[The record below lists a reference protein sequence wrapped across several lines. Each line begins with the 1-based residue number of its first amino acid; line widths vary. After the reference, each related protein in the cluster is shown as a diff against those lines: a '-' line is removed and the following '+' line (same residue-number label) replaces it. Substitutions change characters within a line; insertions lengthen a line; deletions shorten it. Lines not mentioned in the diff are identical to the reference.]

1 MQPIDLNAQLEPQ
14 ITMLEDTINL
24 QAIHQKFGVMLCEE
38 LPADP
43 AQKLATAMFNFK
55 MTFDIGN
62 YVLSGLIPHAL
73 GEDLR
78 IQLEELVNH
87 MLISKDRS
95 IRLTSPQAEH
105 PTLIGA
111 ANLVFEKT
119 LLNEL
124 TA

>member
-1 MQPIDLNAQLEPQ
+1 MS
-14 ITMLEDTINL
+14 
-24 QAIHQKFGVMLCEE
+24 
-38 LPADP
+38 
-43 AQKLATAMFNFK
+43 MFNFE
-55 MTFDIGN
+55 MAFDIGN

-73 GEDLR
+73 DEDLR
-78 IQLEELVNH
+78 IQLEELVNR

-111 ANLVFEKT
+111 ANLVFKKT

>member
-1 MQPIDLNAQLEPQ
+1 
-14 ITMLEDTINL
+14 
-24 QAIHQKFGVMLCEE
+24 
-38 LPADP
+38 
-43 AQKLATAMFNFK
+43 

-95 IRLTSPQAEH
+95 IRLTSPPGRAPNVDWCCQ
-105 PTLIGA
+105 LGI
-111 ANLVFEKT
+111 
-119 LLNEL
+119 
-124 TA
+124 

>member
-1 MQPIDLNAQLEPQ
+1 
-14 ITMLEDTINL
+14 
-24 QAIHQKFGVMLCEE
+24 
-38 LPADP
+38 
-43 AQKLATAMFNFK
+43 

-95 IRLTSPQAEH
+95 IRLTSPRQN
-105 PTLIGA
+105 TQR
-111 ANLVFEKT
+111 
-119 LLNEL
+119 
-124 TA
+124 